1 MYIDYA
7 IIDPDINEKQ
17 AKIDIRRAINSGA
30 NGITVPYYLLKGCS
44 YLVDKETHDYSCFI
58 DFPLGMSDGLT
69 RKTAVQQAIKN
80 GANTIDI
87 CMPQN
92 LAGNRK
98 YDKIREDVNLVKDI
112 CHEDKIKIRYI
123 LEYRRFDHRCLK
135 KICEIFD
142 DNDIQFAFP
151 STGFFID
158 ELSDNIL
165 ASVFLHQNSKDINV
179 ISCGNFWLEKHFE
192 IMIKSGMYGLR
203 TFSPNIIENFALF
216 LQKKSKGK

>member
-17 AKIDIRRAINSGA
+17 AKTDIRHAVAHGA
-30 NGITVPYYLLKGCS
+30 NSITVPYYLLKTCS
-44 YLVDKETHDYSCFI
+44 YLVDKEVHDYSCFI
-58 DFPLGMSDGLT
+58 DYPLGISDSLT
-69 RKTAVQQAIKN
+69 RKTAVKQAIKS

-98 YDKIREDVNLVKDI
+98 YDKIREDVALVREI
-112 CHEDKIKIRYI
+112 CKEDQIKIRYI

-158 ELSDNIL
+158 ELADNIL

-179 ISCGNFWLEKHFE
+179 ISCGNLWLEKHFE
-192 IMIKSGMYGLR
+192 TIIRSGMYGLR
-203 TFSPNIIENFALF
+203 TFSPNTIENFGRF
-216 LQKKSKGK
+216 LQKKAQAK